1 MQMSSARCCFWKQQ
15 MMTSGFGWLNKIPI
29 FISDYICAG
38 TTPFDRLAEQRRTC
52 SWRCLSCAMM
62 LARCSGV
69 SGVPLGM
76 RPAFRMVCSVAV
88 EGAGRRAC
96 PAAAGAPPLT
106 PVHTICEAV

>member
-1 MQMSSARCCFWKQQ
+1 
-15 MMTSGFGWLNKIPI
+15 
-29 FISDYICAG
+29 
-38 TTPFDRLAEQRRTC
+38 
-52 SWRCLSCAMM
+52 MM

-88 EGAGRRAC
+88 DGAGRRAC

-106 PVHTICEAV
+106 PAQSTPDVVACQCDFPVAACGATLRLAYTVQSPEREEPMHMS